1 MPIYP
6 SKVQVVLFSLGELVR
21 WLIRGQGADWT
32 SWLLRRLADRQL
44 SEPRRRTFGAHLF
57 IRARSQ
63 IDASLA
69 RDAWLAGKDLW
80 PELRKATIAV
90 LVCEAAAWLRDKS
103 TFEDAFAVGERL
115 FTESG
120 RARLEFLRDVY
131 LNQPAAGVPRLMQ
144 LPVPLAHDGLLPYVD
159 DYARARIADSQ
170 SRFAV
175 ALEYYQRALASLPR
189 DDAAYEFAR
198 NRCNTIRN
206 META

>member
-32 SWLLRRLADRQL
+32 SWLLRRLSDRKL

-57 IRARSQ
+57 VSARSR

-80 PELRKATIAV
+80 PDLRKATVAV
-90 LVCEAAAWLRDKS
+90 LVCEAAAWLGDKS
-103 TFEDAFAVGERL
+103 TFEDAFAGGDRL
-115 FTESG
+115 FTKSA

-131 LNQPAAGVPRLMQ
+131 LNQPAAGVYRLMQ
-144 LPVPLAHDGLLPYVD
+144 LPVPMAHDGFLPYVD
-159 DYARARIADSQ
+159 DYARARVADSQ
-170 SRFAV
+170 KRFDV
-175 ALEYYQRALASLPR
+175 ALEYYLRALASLPR
-189 DDAAYEFAR
+189 NHAAYEFAL
-198 NRCNTIRN
+198 NRCNVIRN
-206 META
+206 MEPT